1 MLSVERVTKRYG
13 DFTALEDISLDFTQG
28 VYGLLAP
35 NGAGKS
41 TLMKML
47 ATLLFPTKGRILW
60 DGEEIVSM
68 GEAYRG
74 LLGYLPQDFGYYP
87 NYTPRQFMRYAAAL
101 QRLTRAVADQR
112 IDHLLELVGL
122 SDAADKKLKK
132 FSGGM
137 LQRVGIA
144 VAMLNEPKLL
154 ILDEPTA
161 GLDPG
166 ERVRFR
172 NLIHALANDRIVILS
187 THIVSD
193 IETIAG
199 QIIML
204 RDHRLLCCDTPSQIC
219 NRYRGKV
226 FQVPADVPLRPHQHI
241 LSEGQGE
248 NGAVLRILSEMPP
261 AVGVAVA
268 PALEDAFLAIYTTE
282 EKEKGV
288 CRGTDRV

>member
-1 MLSVERVTKRYG
+1 MLSVEHVTKCYG
-13 DFTALEDISLDFTQG
+13 DFTALEDISLDFSPG

-47 ATLLFPTKGRILW
+47 ATLLFPTKGKILW
-60 DGEEIVSM
+60 DGEDIISM

-101 QRLTRAVADQR
+101 QKLARAEADQR
-112 IDHLLELVGL
+112 ISHLLELVGL
-122 SDAADKKLKK
+122 SGAADKKLKK

-144 VAMLNEPKLL
+144 VAMLNKPKLL

-172 NLIHALANDRIVILS
+172 NLIHALATDRIVILS

-204 RDHRLLCCDTPSQIC
+204 RDHRLLCCDTPLQIC
-219 NRYRGKV
+219 SRFRGKV
-226 FQVPADVPLRPHQHI
+226 FQSPADVQRRPHQHV

-248 NGAVLRILSEMPP
+248 NGTVLRILSEMPP
-261 AVGVAVA
+261 AGGVAVT
-268 PALEDAFLAIYTTE
+268 PTLEDAFLAIYAS
-282 EKEKGV
+282 G
-288 CRGTDRV
+288 RSGQDQ

>member
-1 MLSVERVTKRYG
+1 MLSVEHVTKCYG
-13 DFTALEDISLDFTQG
+13 DFTVLEDISLDFSPG

-47 ATLLFPTKGRILW
+47 ATLLFPTKGKILW

-68 GEAYRG
+68 GEVYRG

-101 QRLTRAVADQR
+101 QKLTRAVADQR
-112 IDHLLELVGL
+112 IGRLLELVGL

-132 FSGGM
+132 LSGGM

-154 ILDEPTA
+154 ILDEPTV

-172 NLIHALANDRIVILS
+172 SLIHALASDRIVILS

-204 RDHRLLCCDTPSQIC
+204 RDHRLLCCDTPSHVCSRFQGKIFQI
-219 NRYRGKV
+219 
-226 FQVPADVPLRPHQHI
+226 PADVQLRPHQHV

-248 NGAVLRILSEMPP
+248 NGTVLRILSEMPP
-261 AVGVAVA
+261 SAGVAAA
-268 PALEDAFLAIYTTE
+268 PTLEDAFLAIYTTG
-282 EKEKGV
+282 EKE
-288 CRGTDRV
+288 

>member
-1 MLSVERVTKRYG
+1 MLSVERVTKCYG
-13 DFTALEDISLDFTQG
+13 NLTALEDISLDLAQG

-60 DGEEIVSM
+60 DGEEIVAM
-68 GEAYRG
+68 GERYRG

-87 NYTPRQFMRYAAAL
+87 NSTPRQFMRYAAAL
-101 QRLTRAVADQR
+101 QKIPRAETDRR
-112 IDHLLELVGL
+112 ISRLLELVGL
-122 SDAADKKLKK
+122 FDAADRKLKRL
-132 FSGGM
+132 SGGM

-144 VAMLNEPKLL
+144 VAMLNDPRLL

-172 NLIHALANDRIVILS
+172 NMIHSLAEDRIVILS

-199 QIIML
+199 RIIML
-204 RDHRLLCCDTPSQIC
+204 RDHRLLCCDTPAQIC
-219 NRYRGKV
+219 GRFRGKI
-226 FQVPADVPLRPHQHI
+226 FQLPADAQIRPYQHV

-248 NGAVLRILSEMPP
+248 NGTVLRVLSEMPP
-261 AVGVAVA
+261 EDGVAVA
-268 PALEDAFLAIYTTE
+268 PSLEDAFLAIYASKRE
-282 EKEKGV
+282 GA
-288 CRGTDRV
+288 

>member
-1 MLSVERVTKRYG
+1 MLSVEQITKCYG
-13 DFTALEDISLDFTQG
+13 NFTALEDITLDFTQG

-60 DGEEIVSM
+60 DGEDIISM
-68 GEAYRG
+68 GEDYRG

-87 NYTPRQFMRYAAAL
+87 NDTPRQFMRYAAAL
-101 QRLTRAVADQR
+101 QKIGRTEAEQR
-112 IDHLLELVGL
+112 ISHLLDLVGL
-122 SDAADKKLKK
+122 SEAADKKLKK

-172 NLIHALANDRIVILS
+172 SLIHALANDRIVILS

-193 IETIAG
+193 IESIAG

-204 RDHRLLCCDTPSQIC
+204 RGHRLLCCDTPSHIC
-219 NRYRGKV
+219 SRFDGRI
-226 FQVPADVPLRPHQHI
+226 FQVPADTPLRPHQHV
-241 LSEGQGE
+241 LSEGQGK
-248 NGAVLRILSEMPP
+248 NGTVLRILSEMPP
-261 AVGVAVA
+261 EDGAAVA
-268 PALEDAFLAIYTTE
+268 PTLEDAFLAIYSA
-282 EKEKGV
+282 KEK
-288 CRGTDRV
+288 RTF